1 MDLTSLYYFS
11 ELTKDLHM
19 TQTANRLF
27 ISQQTLSNHILRLEN
42 YYGVKLFHRKPSL
55 SLTYAGEHVL
65 AYANTLNREETN
77 LKDILSDIQ
86 HQERGVLRFGASTLR
101 MNTPLPDILS
111 EFSSR
116 YPNIE
121 IRITD
126 TNSKQLEELILNCD
140 IDFAIIIHG
149 VENPNIEER
158 HLMSDQIYL
167 CATDTLLHKYYGKE
181 IDHLKKSVS
190 HGAYVN
196 DFSKLPFCILKN
208 RMGQTIQTCFD
219 NAGFVPHIYTTSS
232 HIQIST
238 SIGLKGIAACFA
250 TRTSLINQKYLIPED
265 INIFPLLLNEKPL
278 TQEVFIIY
286 HKDRYLTSYNQYFL
300 DLITDYFKKIELIP
314 IENIT
319 NAITNLT

>member
-1 MDLTSLYYFS
+1 MDLMSLYYFS
-11 ELTKDLHM
+11 ELAKDLHM
-19 TQTANRLF
+19 TKTANRLF

-42 YYGVKLFHRKPSL
+42 YYGVKLFYRKPSL

-65 AYANTLNREETN
+65 AYANTLNREDTN

-101 MNTPLPDILS
+101 MNTCLPEVLT

-116 YPNIE
+116 YPNVE
-121 IRITD
+121 IRITE
-126 TNSKQLEELILNCD
+126 TNSKPLEELILNGD
-140 IDFAIIIHG
+140 IDLAIILHG
-149 VENPNIEER
+149 VENPSIEKK

-167 CATDTLLHKYYGKE
+167 CVTDTLLHEYYGKE
-181 IDHLKKSVS
+181 IGYLKKSVS
-190 HGAYVN
+190 PGAYVK

-208 RMGQTIQTCFD
+208 RMGQTIQACFD
-219 NAGFVPHIYTTSS
+219 DAGFVPRTYTTSA

-250 TRTSLINQKYLIPED
+250 TRTSLINQKSLIPKD
-265 INIFPLLLNEKPL
+265 INIFPLLLNGKPL
-278 TQEVFIIY
+278 TQQVSIIH

-300 DLITDYFKKIELIP
+300 DLITDYFKKIELMP

-319 NAITNLT
+319 NTITR